1 MKSDEALKLIDAGFT
16 AEEIRAM
23 QNGTPNESDT
33 PTGAEIEADNANVQ
47 KGGEVDQ
54 TNALA
59 ESVKALNDTVK
70 AMQDANLKKASTELN
85 AANTVQKN
93 INDFLKSL

>member
-1 MKSDEALKLIDAGFT
+1 MTSDEALKLIDAGFT
-16 AEEIRAM
+16 AEEIRNM
-23 QNGTPNESDT
+23 QNGTPDKGDA
-33 PTGAEIEADNANVQ
+33 PAGAENETDNANVSQ
-47 KGGEVDQ
+47 GGEVDQ

-85 AANTVQKN
+85 AADTVQKN